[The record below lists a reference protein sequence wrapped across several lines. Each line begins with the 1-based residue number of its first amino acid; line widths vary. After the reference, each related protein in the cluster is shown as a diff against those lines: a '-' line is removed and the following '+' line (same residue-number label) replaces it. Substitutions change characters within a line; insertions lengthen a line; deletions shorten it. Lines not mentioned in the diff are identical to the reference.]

1 MINRRLVGHILLLLL
16 IVLLFPSL
24 RFLRGMLVSKLVD
37 LVLPLFVLGAG
48 LFLTCGA
55 VFPIQGWRMHW
66 RVFLLLVG
74 WYLGRNRPCFVVR
87 DGRDEERI
95 PGSPLVGR
103 VGIGIILVDS
113 SSVVVLERGSS
124 RSRVIG
130 PGVSFLVS
138 DGEPLPD
145 GWDNEW
151 SVIFTERFE
160 KIRGVI
166 DLRRQRRRRR
176 VHAVTRDGIE
186 VSVVLD
192 VDFMLEPGKWVGWDT
207 PYQFTR
213 EAACKAV
220 YGEAIDEEE
229 TETYDWAEG
238 VAVRAADEL
247 RHILSEYTLDQL
259 YSTIDMDRDPQ
270 LGIQR
275 ALNEK
280 LSSIAASK
288 GARLLGTTLGVI
300 RVPEEVIKQRV
311 TNWQAEWIRRQT
323 IIEAQGEAEAKQ
335 RMEVARALAQL
346 EMIQS
351 ITEGLQ
357 EAQVAGAP
365 MTSDLISLRLLEA
378 LEKLAHEAEAQ
389 SMITGRGL
397 RQFEAMLQAAY
408 VEGEQVPWEQV

>member
-1 MINRRLVGHILLLLL
+1 MVNRRLVGHILLLLFV
-16 IVLLFPSL
+16 VLLFPSL
-24 RFLRGMLVSKLVD
+24 RFLKGMLVSKLVD
-37 LVLPLFVLGAG
+37 LVLPLFMLGAG
-48 LFLTCGA
+48 LFLSCGA
-55 VFPIQGWRMHW
+55 VFPIQGWQMRW
-66 RVFLLLVG
+66 KVFLLLVG

-87 DGRDEERI
+87 DGQAEERI

-103 VGIGIILVDS
+103 GGIGIILVDGS
-113 SSVVVLERGSS
+113 NVVVLERGSS
-124 RSRVIG
+124 CSRVIG
-130 PGVSFLVS
+130 PGVSFLLS

-145 GWDNEW
+145 GWDDEW
-151 SVIFTERFE
+151 NVISTERYE
-160 KIRGVI
+160 WIRGVI
-166 DLRRQRRRRR
+166 DLRRQRRRRH

-186 VSVVLD
+186 ISVVLD
-192 VDFMLEPGKWVGWDT
+192 VDFVLESGRWVRTDT

-213 EAACKAV
+213 KAACSAA
-220 YGEAIDEEE
+220 YGEAVDEEDAE
-229 TETYDWAEG
+229 IYDWAEG

-259 YSTIDMDRDPQ
+259 YSADEPDRDPQ
-270 LGIQR
+270 LVIRR

-280 LSSIAASK
+280 LPSIVASK

-300 RVPEEVIKQRV
+300 RAPKEVIEQRV

-323 IIEAQGEAEAKQ
+323 ILEARGEAEARQ

-365 MTSDLISLRLLEA
+365 LTSDLVSLRLLEA

-389 SMITGRGL
+389 SMVTGRGP
-397 RQFEAMLQAAY
+397 RQFEAMLEAAY
-408 VEGEQVPWEQV
+408 AEGGQIPLELA